1 MSGVNFQKPCFARSL
16 REPLS
21 LSIPLVPGA
30 RGRPVMVSREGVS
43 TDARVAV
50 LAERKWSP
58 QHLFM
63 SLLSMVLGRRGAS
76 GFGYASTAEE
86 VTEGLDLRGKT
97 VLITGVNSG
106 LGEESARVLAKRGAR
121 IVGAARDLAKATAA
135 VKSLGA
141 DAVPVACELSEP
153 SSVRAAVESLK
164 TQGLSFDVLLCN
176 AGIMALP
183 KREIL
188 HGQELQFLTNH
199 LGHFILVTG
208 LLERLSP
215 QGRVVMLSS
224 TAHRMAPQG
233 GIQFDDLS
241 FEKGYKPWAAYGQSK
256 LANLLFARSLAKRFA
271 GTEKTANAV
280 HPGVIATNLGRHMGL
295 VATLGQ
301 PIANALAL
309 KSVSEG
315 AATQCYVATHPNL
328 ARVSGEYFA
337 DCNIAKSSAYGRDDA
352 LAERLWARTEDI
364 LRSI

>member
-1 MSGVNFQKPCFARSL
+1 
-16 REPLS
+16 
-21 LSIPLVPGA
+21 
-30 RGRPVMVSREGVS
+30 
-43 TDARVAV
+43 
-50 LAERKWSP
+50 
-58 QHLFM
+58 M
-63 SLLSMVLGRRGAS
+63 SLVSMVLGRRGAS

-121 IVGAARDLAKATAA
+121 IVGAARDIAKATAA
-135 VKSLGA
+135 VKNLGP

-153 SSVRAAVESLK
+153 SSVRAAVKSLK
-164 TQGLSFDVLLCN
+164 EQGITFDVLLCN

-208 LLERLSP
+208 LLDQLSP
-215 QGRVVMLSS
+215 KARVVILSS
-224 TAHRMAPQG
+224 AAHQATPPG
-233 GIQFDDLS
+233 GIQFDDLTL
-241 FEKGYKPWAAYGQSK
+241 EKNYRSWTAYGQSK
-256 LANLLFARSLAKRFA
+256 LSNLLFARALSKRFA

-280 HPGVIATNLGRHMGL
+280 HPGVIATNLSRHMGL
-295 VATLGQ
+295 IATLGY
-301 PIANALAL
+301 PIANAIAL
-309 KSVSEG
+309 KSVAEG
-315 AATQCYVATHPNL
+315 AATQCYVATNPNI
-328 ARVSGEYFA
+328 AQVSGEYFA